1 MHERNFV
8 SDRKSTE
15 QLKAYLLMS
24 STFFCPNVSFQRY
37 LHKKEALLTFLG
49 LTSSSS
55 PERYLLLNERIWFG
69 TEKET
74 VQMPQESSLRPKKMY
89 YLKMASSVFTIRNH
103 YKGLCGGFF
112 LFILAGGLEMKAV
125 SCVGE
130 T

>member
-89 YLKMASSVFTIRNH
+89 YFGVHDPKSLQRAFGR
-103 YKGLCGGFF
+103 FF
-112 LFILAGGLEMKAV
+112 LFILAGGP
-125 SCVGE
+125 
-130 T
+130 